1 MERYGEMTMRTNLFD
16 IACIKCILRQHHFDI
31 ETDCEGCEHYYEKLA
46 NGEIYVEVENDIE
59 EE

>member
-1 MERYGEMTMRTNLFD
+1 MMRTNLFD
-16 IACIKCILRQHHFDI
+16 ITCIKCILRQHHFDI